1 MVKFSK
7 FQASLVKEAGSISI
21 DILSSLLHSFI
32 EDLKLTISNEKLDVS
47 LIRLICNILES
58 GLIKKKIVDKKIDKK
73 NIVIDEYIKL
83 KTTSSQN
90 NLTYN
95 FEDKKSLENLIEDLH
110 NTGQIKT
117 VSTKRYLCKILK
129 NNILKK

>member
-7 FQASLVKEAGSISI
+7 FQASLVKEVGSISI

-47 LIRLICNILES
+47 LIRLIANILES
-58 GLIKKKIVDKKIDKK
+58 GLIKKKVVDKKIDKK
-73 NIVIDEYIKL
+73 NIVIDEYVKL
-83 KTTSSQN
+83 KTTASQN
-90 NLTYN
+90 TLNYSY
-95 FEDKKSLENLIEDLH
+95 EDKKSLENLIEDLH
-110 NTGQIKT
+110 NTGQIKA

-129 NNILKK
+129 KNILKK